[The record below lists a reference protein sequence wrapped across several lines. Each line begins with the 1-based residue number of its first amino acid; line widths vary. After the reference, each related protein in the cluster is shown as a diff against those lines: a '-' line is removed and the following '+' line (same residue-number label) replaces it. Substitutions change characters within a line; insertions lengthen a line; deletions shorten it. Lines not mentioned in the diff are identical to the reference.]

1 MKKNKTTKK
10 KMPHPISGE
19 VLHSDMSVDSQG
31 QGKGSMKVKTLSVPG
46 GGRGGYR
53 LPLELHFLS
62 SNTVK
67 YICDIYP

>member
-46 GGRGGYR
+46 GGGGATDC
-53 LPLELHFLS
+53 LWNFTSLVP
-62 SNTVK
+62 
-67 YICDIYP
+67 IQ

>member
-19 VLHSDMSVDSQG
+19 VLYSDMSVDSQG

-46 GGRGGYR
+46 GGGATDC
-53 LPLELHFLS
+53 LWNFTSLVP
-62 SNTVK
+62 
-67 YICDIYP
+67 IQ